1 MLINKQRA
9 YRIMEKQGVEAIVAS
24 MPENVT
30 YLTDFWSLSHWVL
43 KGTPT
48 YAVLPLEK
56 KIEPFIVT
64 SISDLDL
71 AAEQEDCW
79 IKEFHTFGK
88 FYVECPEGADLSKM
102 EKRLDSLL
110 SSTKHSEDA
119 LSALAESLAD
129 RGLAKSRIAIDG
141 MNITPTL
148 YKNIHERLPDAD
160 FIDGYPILRELR
172 SVKTSEEL
180 ERLERSAEITEKAL
194 KKAIQTIRE
203 GITEREIGQ
212 AFLSTI
218 AKEGGSPLI
227 ACIGAG
233 AHGAFP
239 NAQPTD
245 YQVKKGDLI
254 RFDIGC
260 IYKYYNSDTAR
271 IAVLGESTEKQRA
284 YYNAIKVGADRALE
298 MVRPGVRASDL
309 FEEAVKSV
317 REAGI
322 PHYRRNHV
330 GHGIGIECY
339 DPPLLTPTSHDVLEE
354 GMVVNI
360 ETPYYELGF
369 GGVQVEDTVVVT
381 GDGYRLLTKYDR
393 NLLVI

>member
-1 MLINKQRA
+1 
-9 YRIMEKQGVEAIVAS
+9 MEKQGVEAIVAS
-24 MPENVT
+24 SPENVT
-30 YLTDFWSLSHWVL
+30 YLTDFWSLGHWARR
-43 KGTPT
+43 GTPT

-88 FYVECPEGADLSKM
+88 SYVECPEGADLSKM
-102 EKRLDSLL
+102 EKRLDRLL
-110 SSTKHSEDA
+110 SSSKHSEDA
-119 LSALAESLAD
+119 LSALAESLVD

-141 MNITPTL
+141 MNITPSL

-160 FIDGYPILRELR
+160 FIDSYPILREIR

-203 GITEREIGQ
+203 GITEREIGR

-218 AKEGGSPLI
+218 AKEGGLPYLS
-227 ACIGAG
+227 CIGAG
-233 AHGAFP
+233 THSAFP
-239 NAQPTD
+239 NAQPMD

-260 IYKYYNSDTAR
+260 SYKCYKSDTAR
-271 IAVLGESTEKQRA
+271 IAVLGEPTEKQRA
-284 YYNAIKVGADRALE
+284 FYHAIKVGADRALE
-298 MVRPGVRASDL
+298 MIRPGVRASDL

-322 PHYRRNHV
+322 HHYQRNHV
-330 GHGIGIECY
+330 GHGIGIENY

-360 ETPYYELGF
+360 ETPYYESGF
-369 GGVQVEDTVVVT
+369 GGVQVEDTIVVT
-381 GDGYRLLTKYDR
+381 RDGCRLLTKCDR
-393 NLLVI
+393 NLWVI